1 MRINALIPGYAR
13 QIVVT
18 ATPAITFQAL
28 TAEIDQWWT
37 TNCNVITQVGD
48 RVTFRFDSTYWVMEV
63 VRLSEN
69 RLIELLCI
77 EAHHLHEGLPASI
90 EKEWEGTKLKW
101 ALKAVDGATQVD
113 FIHEGLVSEL
123 DCYEICEQGWNFYFA
138 SSLKEYLETGRGSPY
153 QSAET

>member
-1 MRINALIPGYAR
+1 MTLDFTR
-13 QIVVT
+13 QIIVS

-37 TNCNVITQVGD
+37 TNCNVITQIGD
-48 RVTFRFDSTYWVMEV
+48 RVTFRFDSTYWKMEV
-63 VRLSEN
+63 VGLSEN

-77 EAHHLHEGLPASI
+77 EAHHLHQGLPASI

-101 ALKAVDGATQVD
+101 ELQAVDGGTQID
-113 FIHEGLVSEL
+113 FLHEGLVSEL

-138 SSLKEYLETGRGSPY
+138 SSLKEYLETGKGSPY
-153 QSAET
+153 QNAET